1 MQQKH
6 LQKISQHICIKAYVK
21 RYSQYH
27 QWGVKIKCL
36 YTEEQL
42 NTLSNKLAAI
52 MKYKNKVAP
61 NTLILKI
68 IQILVMLGRENNY
81 IKHDPNCVKNVN

>member
-1 MQQKH
+1 
-6 LQKISQHICIKAYVK
+6 
-21 RYSQYH
+21 
-27 QWGVKIKCL
+27 
-36 YTEEQL
+36 
-42 NTLSNKLAAI
+42 